1 MYIVI
6 EMQKTENNMAIVPPV
21 TYNTMDA
28 ADAAYHS
35 QLAAASVSTVPVHT
49 VFMVN
54 EYGDLIKAETHTH

>member
-6 EMQKTENNMAIVPPV
+6 ELQKTENAMAIVPPA

-28 ADAAYHS
+28 ADAAYHT
-35 QLAAASVSTVPVHT
+35 QLAAASVSAVPVHT

-54 EYGDLIKAETHTH
+54 EYGDVLKAETHTH